1 MVAFGY
7 AQATWATLRQHLLR
21 WLSVATTVVERSR
34 NHRNHRSK
42 PHSLKSNINII
53 SFITTKTNAL
63 LTRRQLLTKAAVL
76 TALAP
81 FQNLQK
87 AFAADSRRKFL
98 IGACD
103 WSLGKDS
110 DPAAFDVAKQIG
122 LDGLMVNMGSLKNN
136 LHLRNKNI
144 QQAYVEASRRTGVKI
159 SSLAI
164 GELNNVP
171 YKSDPQTEEWVWDSI
186 DVARALGVSVI
197 LLAFFA
203 KNDLRNDEAGK
214 MEVIKRLKM
223 VAPKAEKEGII
234 LGVESYLDAA
244 GHLDIIEGVGSK
256 NVKAYVDFRN
266 TADAGYDVL
275 KEVKLLGRD
284 NICELHMKENGF
296 LLGQGS
302 LPWQQIR
309 DLMYE
314 MGYYGD
320 GWMQIESAKPKDA
333 EVVASYKHNLQFLQ
347 KLFRKKI

>member
-1 MVAFGY
+1 M
-7 AQATWATLRQHLLR
+7 
-21 WLSVATTVVERSR
+21 
-34 NHRNHRSK
+34 
-42 PHSLKSNINII
+42 
-53 SFITTKTNAL
+53 

-76 TALAP
+76 TALSP
-81 FQNLQK
+81 FQNLQDTL
-87 AFAADSRRKFL
+87 AAGGRRKFS

-103 WSLGKDS
+103 WSIGKDS

-122 LDGLMVNMGSLKNN
+122 LDGLMVNMGSVKNN
-136 LHLRNKNI
+136 LHLRNKDV
-144 QQAYVEASRRTGVKI
+144 QQTFLSASRKTGVKI

-186 DVARALGVSVI
+186 DVAKSLGVPVI

-203 KNDLRNDEAGK
+203 KNDLRNDEKGK
-214 MEVIKRLKM
+214 KEVIERLKK

-256 NVKAYVDFRN
+256 NIKAYFDFRN
-266 TADAGYDVL
+266 TADAGYDVF
-275 KEVKLLGRD
+275 KEAKRLGPE

-296 LLGQGS
+296 LLGQGT
-302 LPWQQIR
+302 LQWPQIR
-309 DLMYE
+309 DLIYE
-314 MGYYGD
+314 MGYYGN
-320 GWMQIESAKPKDA
+320 GWMQIEWAMPKDTD
-333 EVVASYKHNLQFLQ
+333 VVASYKHNLQFPR